1 MQTEKDRILELRKA
15 LEYHNYK
22 YYIENAPEISDREF
36 DGLMHDLE
44 KLEEKY
50 PEMYDPNS
58 PTQRVGRDINQE
70 FTQVAHKYPMLS
82 LGNTYSEE
90 ELRDFDQRVRKVVGD
105 RVQYVC
111 ELKYD
116 GTSISLTYVN
126 GELTQ
131 AVTRGDG
138 VKGDDVTANVDSHC
152 TLEVERG
159 LSARIRDP
167 GGDSDAFFGIQSLE
181 PGKSRGRRTFV
192 RQSPECCCWNLEIT
206 EFFAGSE
213 TAFGL
218 FSLLYSRRSDSGGNP
233 LRKLDES

>member
-90 ELRDFDQRVRKVVGD
+90 ELRDFDQRVVEGPYGLMGFGRLASGCGKW
-105 RVQYVC
+105 
-111 ELKYD
+111 
-116 GTSISLTYVN
+116 S
-126 GELTQ
+126 
-131 AVTRGDG
+131 VTGC
-138 VKGDDVTANVDSHC
+138 SM
-152 TLEVERG
+152 
-159 LSARIRDP
+159 
-167 GGDSDAFFGIQSLE
+167 
-181 PGKSRGRRTFV
+181 FV
-192 RQSPECCCWNLEIT
+192 S
-206 EFFAGSE
+206 
-213 TAFGL
+213 
-218 FSLLYSRRSDSGGNP
+218 
-233 LRKLDES
+233 